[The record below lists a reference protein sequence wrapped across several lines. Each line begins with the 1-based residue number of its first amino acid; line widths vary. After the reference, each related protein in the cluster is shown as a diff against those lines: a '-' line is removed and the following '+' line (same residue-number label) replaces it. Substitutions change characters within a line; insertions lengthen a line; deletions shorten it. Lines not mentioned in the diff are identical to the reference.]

1 MALSL
6 FSRVFL
12 STVCIVVFFLG
23 SFLNITL
30 FIILIS
36 SKEHRKRVSSLYLLS
51 LLSMQIL
58 ACFSEAPYYFFS
70 LVLRLPSPPQEQY
83 RAACR
88 VSMFATYTIAA
99 LKLLAL
105 TIMSLDRYL
114 AIVFPFVYERFV
126 SISRVIIC
134 IGLNWVISLLCF
146 SPLLIMKS
154 WTTYEGT
161 FGYACGVD
169 FHKTNGVYIVLIGV
183 FLVATPLCLMLLA
196 NTKVYITARRQNLRV
211 QNERSK
217 ASGKTIGE
225 TFTRHQESELM
236 HCKKENVKPSLKKT
250 MSLKPPSAKGSDL
263 NDRDKEYKAK
273 CHSLN
278 QLSQDYGAT
287 DERQKAR
294 ELGAVDGTELKEV
307 SKFLK
312 ANADWTKT
320 DNRHF
325 NNNFVLNAE
334 NLVEEAV
341 GDKAMN
347 GTQSETDFAFSGKKK
362 QSSILKGKEVFT
374 IGNSCNKKQIKSAKQ
389 FDMVSSSENT
399 TTTKKSKQT
408 VLLNSQKEKKEQV
421 SHCNRST
428 TSWNIISSTLLFV
441 LVFFITYFPF
451 LVTRFLETFFST
463 IKLGDEAFTYTAL
476 ITTTGNL
483 VNPAI
488 VLGTRRKLRL
498 HFMRVIFRKEL

>member
-6 FSRVFL
+6 ISRVFL

-23 SFLNITL
+23 SFLNIAL
-30 FIILIS
+30 FVILIC

-70 LVLRLPSPPQEQY
+70 LVLKLPSPPQEQY

-161 FGYACGVD
+161 FGYACGID
-169 FHKTNGVYIVLIGV
+169 FHKTSGVYIVLIGV

-196 NTKVYITARRQNLRV
+196 NTKVYMTARRQNLRV
-211 QNERSK
+211 QNERRK

-225 TFTRHQESELM
+225 TFTRYQESELM
-236 HCKKENVKPSLKKT
+236 HCKKEKGKTIFKKT
-250 MSLKPPSAKGSDL
+250 ISLEPLSAIGSGL
-263 NDRDKEYKAK
+263 NDREEENKAK

-278 QLSQDYGAT
+278 HLSQDYGAT
-287 DERQKAR
+287 DERLKAR
-294 ELGAVDGTELKEV
+294 ELGAADGTELKE
-307 SKFLK
+307 
-312 ANADWTKT
+312 
-320 DNRHF
+320 
-325 NNNFVLNAE
+325 
-334 NLVEEAV
+334 EAV
-341 GDKAMN
+341 DAKAIN
-347 GTQSETDFAFSGKKK
+347 VAQPKSDFAFSGKKK
-362 QSSILKGKEVFT
+362 QSSILEGKKVFT
-374 IGNSCNKKQIKSAKQ
+374 IGNSRSKKQMKSAKH

-408 VLLNSQKEKKEQV
+408 VLLNCQKEKKEQV
-421 SHCNRST
+421 SHSNRST
-428 TSWNIISSTLLFV
+428 TSWNIISSTLLLV

-451 LVTRFLETFFST
+451 LVTRFLETFFSS

-488 VLGTRRKLRL
+488 VLGTRRKLKL
-498 HFMRVIFRKEL
+498 HFVRVIFRKEL